1 MAPVA
6 AGDLDARARAAIDTA
21 IRMAEQAS
29 RFEFSVFRGVSE
41 GDPRAFA
48 ERLHAAMAAPDRSV
62 LVMLDPVN
70 RALEVVTGSAV
81 RRHLSDSEV
90 QLAIAAMQSELA
102 QGEEVAAL
110 TRGVRMLGEHAVP
123 QRTLHA

>member
-1 MAPVA
+1 MEQVA
-6 AGDLDARARAAIDTA
+6 AGDLDARARAAVDKA
-21 IRMAEQAS
+21 IRTAEQAS
-29 RFEFSVFRGVSE
+29 RFEFSVFRGVSD

-48 ERLHAAMAAPDRSV
+48 VRLHAAMAAPDRSV

-70 RALEVVTGSAV
+70 RALEVVTGNEV

-90 QLAIAAMQSELA
+90 QLAVAAMQSDLA

-110 TRGVRMLGEHAVP
+110 TRGVLMLGDHAVP